1 MRVKRFFAPDL
12 RQARRSVREELGDDV
27 FILSSEETA
36 DGAEIICALD
46 YDPNADP
53 KDLAEAVK
61 EAKRGDALHQE
72 LNAARQRI
80 LSGVV
85 FDSSTS
91 ETAFKNPNSWHS
103 GEEQAPP
110 KIEEPPEV
118 KETQDY
124 NAKVIQAMESE
135 IQSLRNLLQNQMSKQ
150 ESYAHPV
157 EALMR
162 NRLKLAGFSKNY
174 INYLLDLTS
183 LDVDTSPTTAWQ
195 KLLQVIENQILIH
208 DGELIEKGGVI
219 AVFGPTGV
227 GKTTTL
233 SKLAARY
240 VLKYGADGLA
250 LVTTDCYRIA
260 AYEQLRTVGR
270 ILGVTVRVVDE
281 NNSLEMTLRS
291 LKRKNLILI
300 DTAGLNVK
308 DPNLK
313 TQINLLA
320 SSNVK
325 IKRFL
330 VMPATSQA
338 KVLLANYEAYKNL
351 GLNGCIL
358 TKVDEAANIGEALGV
373 VVEKRLP
380 LTYFTNGQKIPDDV
394 VLASKEYLLQRLI
407 QDIEAIEAG

>member
-1 MRVKRFFAPDL
+1 MRVKRYFAPDSRKAM
-12 RQARRSVREELGDDV
+12 RQALEELGEDV
-27 FILSSEETA
+27 VIISNKETA
-36 DGAEIICALD
+36 QGVEIICALN
-46 YDPNADP
+46 YDPNNVDP
-53 KDLAEAVK
+53 KDLEAAIE
-61 EAKRGDALHQE
+61 EARRGDALHQE
-72 LNAARQRI
+72 LNAAKQRL

-85 FDSSTS
+85 FDANIES
-91 ETAFKNPNSWHS
+91 AFTNQGSWHS
-103 GEEQAPP
+103 GKEKPLEEA
-110 KIEEPPEV
+110 EEETQPEV
-118 KETQDY
+118 SSTND
-124 NAKVIQAMESE
+124 AKVIQALESE
-135 IQSLRNLLQNQMSKQ
+135 IQNLRNLLQNQISKQ
-150 ESYAHPV
+150 GDYTNPI

-174 INYLLDLTS
+174 INYLLDLAQLEEETPAAS
-183 LDVDTSPTTAWQ
+183 AWQ
-195 KLLQVIENQILIH
+195 RVVSKIEDQLLIH
-208 DGELIEKGGVI
+208 DGELIEKGGVV

-281 NNSLEMTLRS
+281 NNSLDMTLRS

-313 TQINLLA
+313 TQINLLD
-320 SSNVK
+320 SSSVK

-330 VMPATSQA
+330 VVPATSQA
-338 KVLLANYEAYKNL
+338 KVLLANYEAYKNI

-358 TKVDEAANIGEALGV
+358 TKVDEAANLGESLGV
-373 VVEKRLP
+373 VLEKRLP
-380 LTYFTNGQKIPDDV
+380 IAYFTNGQKIPDDV
-394 VLASKEYLLQRLI
+394 VLANKTELI
-407 QDIEAIEAG
+407 QRFNQDLDKLEAG